1 MPREEGSCF
10 FAVLLFPSNYLA
22 ATDRIPI
29 ARKPVDRFCG
39 MLLSVSSVG
48 AKTRAAAWL
57 ACVMASIKYV
67 GKILEFLTP
76 SPIVLDADLHYKILA
91 TSHAS
96 YSLL

>member
-1 MPREEGSCF
+1 MPRDEGSCF

-39 MLLSVSSVG
+39 MLLSVLSVG

-57 ACVMASIKYV
+57 ACVV
-67 GKILEFLTP
+67 
-76 SPIVLDADLHYKILA
+76 
-91 TSHAS
+91 AS
-96 YSLL
+96 YRKKRLKSRFGSTVEGKRAQ